1 MTWIRDKYKTLE
13 KFLLLRRVREKWENS
28 SYRVAMKDPEGDL
41 LLEGYRRRRD
51 GMFRGYFLT
60 GVMSLYFVSR
70 VIVRIVKGYEFVVL
84 PAGISVMSAIVIIS
98 VHVMFMSEFIMMY
111 RVYRKKKGDRLGVYR
126 EQRRGMMGGM
136 GPNRW
141 RLLMKLGKGVGSGLI
156 GTGAGI
162 AAANEVGRVLG
173 YQDWATKKLEG
184 GAKKVGLHK
193 ENWDARA
200 ARLEAER
207 KP

>member
-1 MTWIRDKYKTLE
+1 MKKVSRKENLGVGRMSERIGKKKVMTWIRDKYKTLE

-41 LLEGYRRRRD
+41 LIEGYRRRRD

-126 EQRRGMMGGM
+126 EQRRGMMGGD
-136 GPNRW
+136 
-141 RLLMKLGKGVGSGLI
+141 GSKSMEIVDETRERCRI
-156 GTGAGI
+156 GI
-162 AAANEVGRVLG
+162 
-173 YQDWATKKLEG
+173 
-184 GAKKVGLHK
+184 
-193 ENWDARA
+193 NWDRC
-200 ARLEAER
+200 RDSCSE
-207 KP
+207 